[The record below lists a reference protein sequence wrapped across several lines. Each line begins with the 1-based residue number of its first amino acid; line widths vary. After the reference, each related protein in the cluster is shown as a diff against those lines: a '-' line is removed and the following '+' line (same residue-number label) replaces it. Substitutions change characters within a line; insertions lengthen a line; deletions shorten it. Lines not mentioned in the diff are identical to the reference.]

1 MNMFVDSETTG
12 KIIGWNPSVE
22 DVDKFPRLVQLGY
35 IVTDDDGGVIEEY
48 ECLLKPVGF
57 EIPAEATAI
66 HGITT
71 ERALAEGKDV
81 GTELSILAVWVNSC
95 DKVIG
100 HNVDF
105 DTGVIGAEFYRL
117 HQWNIFSG
125 KTKVCTMKLGTDFC
139 QLPKTNPRAR
149 GTYKYPS
156 LRELYEK
163 LFNSDMGAAHTALQ
177 DIRNTALC
185 YGEMVE
191 RGIIVSEAT

>member
-1 MNMFVDSETTG
+1 MNIFIDTETTG
-12 KIIGWNPSVE
+12 KINGWNVPVE
-22 DVDKFPRLVQLGY
+22 DVEKFPRLVQLGY
-35 IVTDDDGGVIEEY
+35 IITDDLLNVIEEY

-66 HGITT
+66 HGIAT

-81 GTELSILAVWVNSC
+81 GSELSILATWIHSC
-95 DKVIG
+95 DQVIG

-105 DTGVIGAEFYRL
+105 DADVIGAEFFRI
-117 HQWNIFSG
+117 HKWNIFSG

-139 QLPKTNPRAR
+139 QLPKTNPKAR
-149 GTYKYPS
+149 GTYKYPT

-163 LFNSDMGAAHTALQ
+163 LFYAEMGAAHTALQ

-191 RGIIVSEAT
+191 RGIIGT